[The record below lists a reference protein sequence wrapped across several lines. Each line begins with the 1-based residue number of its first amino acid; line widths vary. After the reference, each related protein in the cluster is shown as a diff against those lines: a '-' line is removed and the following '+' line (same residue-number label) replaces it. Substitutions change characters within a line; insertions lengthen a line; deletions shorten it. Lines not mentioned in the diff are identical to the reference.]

1 MSKTIKLED
10 SVYYRLE
17 GFRGKRETFS
27 QAVDRLLEMLSK
39 VGELRD
45 VLEGAVAFEKGRQ
58 ARLEKLVPKEG

>member
-10 SVYYRLE
+10 SVYLRLE

-27 QAVDRLLEMLSK
+27 QAVDRLLKMLSK

-58 ARLEKLVPKEG
+58 ERLEKLVPKEE